1 MPRFIIPTLPY
12 KVMRTFPLIPLSILI
27 LFSILACSFPFTVI
41 TQNEQSAQAT
51 LYAQLF
57 DATPKPFSTQQASK
71 TEFPSGLQPEQA
83 ATETLIVNA
92 PGIDAFR
99 GLNIIPPD
107 EMIASPFFDT
117 APFESYNYLSQAG
130 DTLPAILG
138 RFNISMDAISL
149 INPLPVNGYIPLGEE
164 ITIPNQFKETSLPY
178 AVLPDSEIIYSPSAA
193 NFDTAGYILQAGG
206 YLSRHTEKV
215 DGIEMSGTE
224 IITRLAR
231 ENSINPRLL
240 LAYLEF
246 HTNWVFDSPANPQLQ
261 YPIGFMA
268 PSHQG
273 LYGEISLV
281 IRQLT
286 LGYYGWRKGELNS
299 LVFGDQSTLQV
310 YPGLNPGSVAILN
323 LFSSI
328 YNRRV
333 FSEKIYG
340 EQGFISLYWNMFGD
354 PWTQAAQFEPIIP
367 QDLAQPE
374 MELPFVEGEPWVM
387 TGGPHNA
394 WGVGSPYGGLD
405 FAPSAVEPGCGVSR
419 YWVTSSASGVV
430 TRSENGVLVID
441 LDRDGYE
448 QTGWNLVYLHIAQKD
463 RPPVGASV
471 DVNQP
476 LGHPSCEGGLSSG
489 THVHMSRKF
498 NGEWLGSGNPV
509 PFVISGWQ
517 ASPGVRPY
525 QGGLQ
530 KNDKVVSA
538 RSDGSSPALII
549 R

>member
-1 MPRFIIPTLPY
+1 
-12 KVMRTFPLIPLSILI
+12 MRTSRLIPFSILI
-27 LFSILACSFPFTVI
+27 LFAFLACSFPFTVL

-57 DATPKPFSTQQASK
+57 DATPKPFSTQQVIE
-71 TEFPSGLQPEQA
+71 TEFPSGFPPEQA
-83 ATETLIVNA
+83 AAATLVDNA
-92 PGIDAFR
+92 IRKDDFQGF
-99 GLNIIPPD
+99 NITPPD
-107 EMIASPFFDT
+107 EMLASPFFDT
-117 APFESYNYLSQAG
+117 APFESFTYISQAG

-138 RFNISMDAISL
+138 RFKVTTEAITSQK
-149 INPLPVNGYIPLGEE
+149 PLSENSYIPVGEQ
-164 ITIPNQFKETSLPY
+164 ITIPNKFKETSLPY

-193 NFDTAGYILQAGG
+193 NFDIAGFIQQAGG

-240 LAYLEF
+240 LAFLEF
-246 HTNWVFDSPANPQLQ
+246 HTNWVFGSPANPQLQ

-286 LGYYGWRKGELNS
+286 LGYYGWRRGELNS
-299 LVFGDQSTLQV
+299 LVFGDQSTMQV
-310 YPGLNPGSVAILN
+310 YPALNSGSVAILN
-323 LFSSI
+323 LFSGIFS
-328 YNRRV
+328 RSV

-340 EQGFISLYWNMFGD
+340 EQGFITFYWNMFGD

-367 QDLAQPE
+367 QDLAQPL
-374 MELPFVEGEPWVM
+374 MELPFIGGERWVM

-441 LDRDGYE
+441 LDGDGYE
-448 QTGWNLVYLHIAQKD
+448 QTGWNLVYLHISQKD
-463 RPPVGASV
+463 RPPVGTHLEV
-471 DVNQP
+471 DQP
-476 LGHPSCEGGLSSG
+476 IGHPSCEGGLSSG

-498 NGEWLGSGNPV
+498 NGEWLGAGNPV
-509 PFVISGWQ
+509 PFVVSGWK

-530 KNDKVVSA
+530 KDDKVVSA
-538 RSDGSSPALII
+538 RSDGSSPGLII